1 MRRPDAGLYDSLM
14 LADRIEIT
22 GVAAHGIH
30 GVYPDEALEAQA
42 FVVDAVLWT
51 DFATAAASDRLADTV
66 DYVAASALVQH
77 VVESS
82 RALLVERLVEEL
94 CAALLDNPLVHT
106 AQVTVHKPRAARD
119 AHGTD
124 VSVTCTRTR

>member
-1 MRRPDAGLYDSLM
+1 M
-14 LADRIEIT
+14 LSDRIEIT
-22 GVAAHGIH
+22 GVAARGIH

-42 FVVDAVLWT
+42 FVVDVVLWT
-51 DFATAAASDRLADTV
+51 DFSAAVASDELDDTV

-82 RALLVERLVEEL
+82 RALLVERLTEEL

-106 AQVTVHKPRAARD
+106 ARVTVHKPRAARD
-119 AHGTD
+119 AHGSD